1 VIAHTGPVS
10 GLAAESAYY
19 IATSHYLEKD
29 DPAAIQAF
37 QELIRMFPRSSWVPE
52 AQYHIG
58 LSYLRM
64 GQLPQ
69 AFAQLRHLIE
79 QYPHT
84 RWAGYATD
92 RLKK

>member
-1 VIAHTGPVS
+1 
-10 GLAAESAYY
+10 
-19 IATSHYLEKD
+19 
-29 DPAAIQAF
+29 
-37 QELIRMFPRSSWVPE
+37 
-52 AQYHIG
+52 
-58 LSYLRM
+58 M